1 LTASNGSYPQL
12 RRRAVDQRIANPLVV
27 ALGMIMRDELTN
39 ETTQALKRGSH
50 TSIAQLRAAILAYVD
65 AHNARSIPFK
75 WVKTADEILDSMRR
89 FGLRL
94 QQVHGQ

>member
-1 LTASNGSYPQL
+1 
-12 RRRAVDQRIANPLVV
+12 
-27 ALGMIMRDELTN
+27 
-39 ETTQALKRGSH
+39 
-50 TSIAQLRAAILAYVD
+50 LRAAILAYVD
-65 AHNARSIPFK
+65 AHNDRHAPFK